1 MRESVGA
8 GWLTQIV
15 IVFILLFAAIVCY
28 AVNYGKAFKV
38 KNQIVEDIEKYG
50 SPSAASNSINS
61 YLSNI
66 GYHMVFKHEE
76 DENQTYKPECV
87 GYPTEAANGANYY
100 VCLYD
105 MDNVEGTDSEGY
117 VGDIHQVYYKVY
129 VQWGFDLPIL
139 GNLLKF
145 NMSGTTKQL
154 PYDENWK

>member
-50 SPSAASNSINS
+50 SPKAASESISS

-66 GYHMVFKHEE
+66 GYNMVFDHEE
-76 DENQTYKPECV
+76 DENQTVCQ
-87 GYPTEAANGANYY
+87 GYDKNGSTQAINGANYW
-100 VCLYD
+100 VCMYD
-105 MDNVEGTDSEGY
+105 MNKSGA
-117 VGDIHQVYYKVY
+117 GDVHQVYYKVY

-139 GNLLKF
+139 GSLLKF

-154 PYDENWK
+154 PYSDDWK